1 MGKQTTC
8 TFINQYSEIEGL
20 QKRRTVTYS
29 ASIIPE
35 GIYLLIKEESEADV
49 LTQAC
54 ICSSASF
61 ENAVSFLKY
70 ICENNIDIGSWYDV
84 LKDVNMPFTVV

>member
-1 MGKQTTC
+1 MRKQTTC

-29 ASIIPE
+29 AKVIPE
-35 GIYLLIKEESEADV
+35 GIYLLIKEETGSDV

-70 ICENNIDIGSWYDV
+70 IYENSIDIGGWYDV
-84 LKDVNMPFTVV
+84 LNDINMQFTVV